1 MTFLHP
7 TFYDGQGMMVAADS
21 GFATLDD
28 MEGTVIC
35 VAAGT
40 TTEGNVATE
49 FARRGLDCRSA
60 VVRRRRADPGG
71 VPGRPL

>member
-1 MTFLHP
+1 MTFLQP

-28 MEGTVIC
+28 MDGTVIC

-49 FARRGLDCRSA
+49 FARRGLHRRGA
-60 VVRRRRADPGG
+60 VVRRASS
-71 VPGRPL
+71 